1 MKSSKS
7 ITNNSST
14 NIPKISH
21 LKTSKSTTKKKKPK
35 SQKKKSKSKP
45 KTLESSKKTEEEK
58 TNYEIELK
66 PEIDLSQNIISE
78 KRTKD
83 SIKRLI
89 STSKELLNQQNLI
102 LEDCE
107 KLSKEIS
114 VNDYEIDREKIKLE
128 SENFPEL
135 FKNYTENLNY
145 ILNKLRKNNDE
156 FEKSKKLKEENNSL
170 KYKIQML
177 SIDKSDDYLT
187 LESKLNSVRNV
198 YSNEINS
205 MINFF
210 NEIGLENLSFDKI
223 NNNNFS
229 EDKIINF
236 FALMKKH
243 FKDLKNKIIS
253 QDEKIKYLAAE
264 NSKIIQNLDNFQE
277 NNNNYLSNSNLNNN
291 NKENFMI
298 NNNNNSNNDFQD
310 IRTKTRDLLNNSS
323 QMNNNNNNNNN
334 NNSENF
340 YNYNYNNKSN
350 PVFEMSNSSYLDYYK
365 RNKELK
371 YDNYDPNHLD
381 LEHKYNDSAFY
392 NNSNTNIQQSQIL
405 NNFNDC
411 NNNSN
416 NFLND
421 SNNNNNNNQQMF
433 TYQQE
438 S

>member
-14 NIPKISH
+14 NIPKLSH
-21 LKTSKSTTKKKKPK
+21 LKTSKSTTKKKKLK

-45 KTLESSKKTEEEK
+45 KTIESTKQTEEEK

-66 PEIDLSQNIISE
+66 PDIDLSQNIISE

-253 QDEKIKYLAAE
+253 QDEKIKFLAAE

-277 NNNNYLSNSNLNNN
+277 NNNNNNYLSNSN

-298 NNNNNSNNDFQD
+298 NNNNNNNNNNNDFKD
-310 IRTKTRDLLNNSS
+310 LRTKTRDLLNNSE
-323 QMNNNNNNNNN
+323 QMNNNNNNNNY
-334 NNSENF
+334 SDNF

-350 PVFEMSNSSYLDYYK
+350 PAFEMSNSSYLDYYK

-392 NNSNTNIQQSQIL
+392 NNSNTNVQQSQNLI
-405 NNFNDC
+405 NDC

-421 SNNNNNNNQQMF
+421 SNNNNNNQQMF

>member
-7 ITNNSST
+7 ITNNSLT

-21 LKTSKSTTKKKKPK
+21 LKPSKSTTKKKKSK
-35 SQKKKSKSKP
+35 TQKKKSKSKP
-45 KTLESSKKTEEEK
+45 KKHTQKTEEEK
-58 TNYEIELK
+58 TNNEIELK

-89 STSKELLNQQNLI
+89 STSKELLNQQNSI
-102 LEDCE
+102 LDDCE
-107 KLSKEIS
+107 KLAKEIS

-170 KYKIQML
+170 KYKLQML

-198 YSNEINS
+198 YANEINS

-229 EDKIINF
+229 EDKIVNF

-253 QDEKIKYLAAE
+253 QDEKIKFLAAE
-264 NSKIIQNLDNFQE
+264 NSKIIQNLDNLQD
-277 NNNNYLSNSNLNNN
+277 NNNNYFSNSTTN

-298 NNNNNSNNDFQD
+298 NNNNNNNNNNNEFNDL
-310 IRTKTRDLLNNSS
+310 RTKTREFLNNS
-323 QMNNNNNNNNN
+323 NNNN

-350 PVFEMSNSSYLDYYK
+350 PAFEMSNSSYLDCYK

-392 NNSNTNIQQSQIL
+392 NNSNTNIQQSQNL
-405 NNFNDC
+405 NNINDC
-411 NNNSN
+411 NNNSQ

-421 SNNNNNNNQQMF
+421 SNNNNNNQQMF

-438 S
+438 C